1 MSSQTKP
8 LYIIKPYS
16 YQQAEKLGVQIFPSD
31 NPKKKIEVYD
41 SEGDFICYIGDP
53 QYLDYPS
60 YMELEDRGLAPKG
73 YAKERRRLYRI
84 RHKKELDKKGSPGW
98 YASKLLW

>member
-1 MSSQTKP
+1 MSSSKQK
-8 LYIIKPYS
+8 YIIKPYS
-16 YQQAEKLGVQIFPSD
+16 YQQAEKLGVQIFASD

-41 SEGDFICYIGDP
+41 AEGDFICYIGDP

-60 YMELEDRGLAPKG
+60 YMDLENRGLAPKG

-84 RHKKELDKKGSPGW
+84 RHKKDMNREGTPGFF
-98 YASKLLW
+98 ANKILW